1 MARTATPAV
10 PPAHTATLS
19 RVRRRPVTLIAL
31 LAVLAFPAGAL
42 GQSSADRALER
53 ALTKTM
59 RGAGPNSGAYVLNT
73 ADRSTL
79 FKWKPDTPRVLASNT
94 KLFTAAVALDQLG
107 PEETLH
113 TLVLGDGQQL
123 DDGTWQ
129 GDLYLRG
136 GGDPT
141 FGSASFTKR
150 SYREGATVEEL
161 GDAIEGAGIARV
173 TGRVY
178 GDESRFD
185 SLRGG
190 PDSGFRTSIWVGPL
204 SALSYNRGFASERGT
219 AYQSNPPAFAAAQL
233 DAVLEKRGIA
243 VRGAPASGVAP
254 ADLTELARVDSPPV
268 SELVRL
274 MLKPSDNFFAEML
287 IKQVGATPGTTRGGT
302 RAAVAHAAS
311 LDSRVRLG
319 DGSGLWPGDKAS
331 PRSVG
336 RLLDAMTTRSDWDAF
351 QKALPIAGKD
361 GTLKD
366 RMRSGPAR
374 GRCRAKTGT
383 ITGVSTLSGYCR
395 SRGGDT
401 LVFSFLMNGVS
412 VTGARALQD
421 RMAQALAAYDG

>member
-1 MARTATPAV
+1 V
-10 PPAHTATLS
+10 PPAHTATLGP
-19 RVRRRPVTLIAL
+19 VRRALVTLIAL
-31 LAVLAFPAGAL
+31 LAVLVAPAGAA

-53 ALTKTM
+53 SLSKTM
-59 RGAGPNSGAYVLNT
+59 RGAGPNSGAYVLNA

-107 PEETLH
+107 PEGTLA
-113 TLVLGDGQQL
+113 TVVLGDGREL

-141 FGSASFTKR
+141 FGSASFTRR
-150 SYREGATVEEL
+150 SYGEGATVEDL
-161 GDAIEGAGIARV
+161 ADAIEGAGITSV
-173 TGRVY
+173 SGRVY

-190 PDSGFRTSIWVGPL
+190 PDAGFRTSIWVGPL
-204 SALSYNRGFASERGT
+204 SALSYNRGFANERGT
-219 AYQSNPPAFAAAQL
+219 AYQTNPPAFAAAQL
-233 DAVLEKRGIA
+233 DAVLERRGIP
-243 VRGAPASGVAP
+243 VRGTPTSGVAP
-254 ADLTELARVDSPPV
+254 TGLTELARVDSPPIGD
-268 SELVRL
+268 LVRL

-287 IKQVGATPGTTRGGT
+287 LKQVGGTPGTTRGGT
-302 RAAVAHAAS
+302 RAAAAHAAS
-311 LDSRVRLG
+311 LDARVRLG
-319 DGSGLWPGDKAS
+319 DGSGLWTGDKAS

-336 RLLDAMTTRSDWDAF
+336 RLLDALMTRSEWDVF
-351 QKALPIAGKD
+351 QKALPVAGKD

-383 ITGVSTLSGYCR
+383 ITGVSALSGYCR

-421 RMAQALAAYDG
+421 RMAQTLAAYDG